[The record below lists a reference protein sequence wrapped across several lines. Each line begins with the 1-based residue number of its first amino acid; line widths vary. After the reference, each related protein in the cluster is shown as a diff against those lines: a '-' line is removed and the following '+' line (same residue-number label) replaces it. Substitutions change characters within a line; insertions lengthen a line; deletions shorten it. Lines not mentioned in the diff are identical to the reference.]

1 MISILACAAGELIN
15 NDPAGQIFDDNLL
28 VHIGIG
34 LVVSPGGLLQQAVRL
49 LALPHRV
56 RIPGRLQGQW
66 RILNKS
72 KGLSIINNLY
82 AGKKSQ
88 VSVQAGQDA
97 DYGSSSSWSNKKIL
111 ICLLYPDI
119 FYFLYFYVHLKI
131 E

>member
-1 MISILACAAGELIN
+1 MISILACAARELIN

-82 AGKKSQ
+82 AGKNSQ
-88 VSVQAGQDA
+88 VSVQAGQDT
-97 DYGSSSSWSNKKIL
+97 DYGSDCSALSYHW
-111 ICLLYPDI
+111 
-119 FYFLYFYVHLKI
+119 HLEKNN
-131 E
+131 